1 MAVTS
6 SPCFRIFLVLLILGS
21 GAVQALAWDSTGHM
35 LVGEI
40 AYEQVRPDVRARVDA
55 LVRTLDNRYNNH
67 KPYNFVTA
75 GCYMDDMRAEKGYP
89 YSAWHYM
96 DVNYTPD
103 GRGYA
108 EPAVPN
114 VLWALQQAFAT
125 FEDSGSS
132 GPQKSL
138 AMAMLIHFTGD
149 IHQPLHCVD
158 WNDKGGNGYFI
169 AGVPFSDLSKTKP
182 ANLHAFWDRAYRF
195 GVQGGKVIEL
205 YYSPWPS
212 ERPGVPAAGVIKN
225 QAAKIMERYPP
236 GSMAELANVGDPHVW
251 ARESYRYA
259 CKFGYPHGPHP
270 GDFEAVTLTPLF
282 VGNAHDVAC
291 RRIALAGY
299 RLANLLNS
307 LFEADGATPQ

>member
-1 MAVTS
+1 MAAIRS
-6 SPCFRIFLVLLILGS
+6 RCFRFFAAFLALC
-21 GAVQALAWDSTGHM
+21 AAAAQARAWDSTGHM

-67 KPYNFVTA
+67 KPYNFVTV
-75 GCYMDDMRAEKGYP
+75 GCYMDDTRAEKGYP
-89 YSAWHYM
+89 YSSWHYM

-103 GRGYA
+103 GSGFV
-108 EPAVPN
+108 EPAAPN
-114 VLWALQQAFAT
+114 VVWALQQSVAT
-125 FEDSGSS
+125 FEDAGST
-132 GPQKSL
+132 GPQKAL

-169 AGVPFSDLSKTKP
+169 AGVPFSDLSKKKP

-212 ERPGVPAAGVIKN
+212 ERPNVPAVGVIRN
-225 QAAKIMERYPP
+225 QAARIMERYPP
-236 GSMAELANVGDPHVW
+236 ASMAELANVGDPHEW

-259 CKFGYPHGPHP
+259 CKFGYPHGKHP
-270 GDFEAVTLTPLF
+270 DDFEVVTLAPAF
-282 VGNAHDVAC
+282 VSEAHDVAC

-307 LFEADGATPQ
+307 LFDTQEK